1 MATALASLLEFGK
14 EHNKFKLSEI
24 NLDDNGMKDE
34 SFCQILTA
42 IENTLDLKI
51 LNYNNNGLGQKSVA
65 AISKIL

>member
-34 SFCQILTA
+34 SFC
-42 IENTLDLKI
+42 
-51 LNYNNNGLGQKSVA
+51 
-65 AISKIL
+65 